1 VSAPFAFEFRVRYAE
16 CDAQG
21 IVFNARWGDYVDLV
35 ATEFTRDRFGSPDP
49 AVTGIDYRVRRQVL
63 EWRAPARFDDVL
75 IAGVTTVAVGTTSF
89 TLRTDFR
96 RGDQPLVT
104 VETVYV
110 VVDPAG
116 RKQPVPARH
125 RALLLG

>member
-1 VSAPFAFEFRVRYAE
+1 MSSPFTFEFRVRYAE

-35 ATEFTRDRFGSPDP
+35 ATEFTRARFGSPDP
-49 AVTGIDYRVRRQVL
+49 AVIGIDWRLRRQVL

-75 IAGVTTVAVGTTSF
+75 VALVTTVGVGTTSF

-96 RGDQPLVT
+96 RDEAPLVT

-116 RKQPVPARH
+116 HKQPVPDHH